1 MERQSFNEK
10 MRKVAE
16 LLNYNW
22 EESDSWDDYGYLVGL
37 YGVKI
42 SVRRDSFRNRIRFNP
57 VFPGVGE
64 NCYIID
70 NKTEITV
77 AGTKTGEQISR
88 DVQKRFLSTYLI
100 NLQEMNRKSQEV
112 KCYEAKK
119 SATIKKVADY
129 LGKEVRNNSQIFP
142 EKIKEIYKIEGESD
156 EFVRFKVQRCTPE
169 KAIKVIELLKQS

>member
-1 MERQSFNEK
+1 MERQSFSEK

-22 EESDSWDDYGYLVGL
+22 DESDAWGNHGYLVGL

-42 SVRRDSFRNRIRFNP
+42 LVRSDDFRNRIRFSP
-57 VFPGVGE
+57 VFPSRVE
-64 NCYIID
+64 KCYFID

-77 AGTKTGEQISR
+77 AGTKTCEQISR
-88 DVQKRFLSTYLI
+88 DVQKRFLPTYLI
-100 NLQEMNRKSQEV
+100 NLQEVNGKIQEA

-119 SATIKKVADY
+119 LATIKKVADY
-129 LGKEVRNNSQIFP
+129 LGEEVRNNSQIFP
-142 EKIKEIYKIEGESD
+142 GRIKEIYKIESESD
-156 EFVRFKVQRCTPE
+156 EFVGFEVQCCTPG